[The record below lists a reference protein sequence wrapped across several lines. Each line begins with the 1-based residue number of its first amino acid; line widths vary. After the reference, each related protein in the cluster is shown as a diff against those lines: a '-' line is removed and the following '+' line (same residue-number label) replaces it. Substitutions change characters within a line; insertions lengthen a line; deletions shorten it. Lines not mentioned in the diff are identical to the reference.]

1 MGKENITDK
10 SRSEA
15 VRSEQEQVKEL
26 LRRGVVRHYFLGPET
41 MWTQESFGVFV
52 GGALAVFFG
61 GLIFPKLFFYSSNS
75 EVLKIVCW
83 LMTAV
88 GLVLCLKGI
97 LGMLRE
103 SKKKNEPISDR
114 DYDEILQR
122 DLEGLVETAKSE
134 LKGNIPQLKE
144 DEPIDEMESI
154 LVKGPR
160 DYVHNVNLPLV
171 WRLGSDGLL
180 RYSNFSVMVLFFG
193 SEKLYLYTSIF
204 NTRNGTSK
212 FSHVYECP
220 YHKIRSVCMEDR
232 VVETVNQQNKS
243 VIQNLNMLVI
253 DAGDDER
260 EKLAI
265 TVADYDAMK
274 RYGGKIDVSTAEKA
288 VVEIRNRTS

>member
-10 SRSEA
+10 SRGEA

-52 GGALAVFFG
+52 GGALAVLFG

-88 GLVLCLKGI
+88 GLVLCLKGV
-97 LGMLRE
+97 LGMVRE
-103 SKKKNEPISDR
+103 SKKKNEPIPDR
-114 DYDEILQR
+114 DFDEILQR

-134 LKGNIPQLKE
+134 LKENIPQLKE

-220 YHKIRSVCMEDR
+220 YHKIRSACMEDR

-243 VIQNLNMLVI
+243 VVQNLNMLVI

>member
-1 MGKENITDK
+1 MEKENITDQN
-10 SRSEA
+10 RSEA

-52 GGALAVFFG
+52 GGALAVLFG
-61 GLIFPKLFFYSSNS
+61 GLIFPKLFLYSSNS

-83 LMTAV
+83 LMAAV
-88 GLVLCLKGI
+88 GIALCLKGI
-97 LGMLRE
+97 LGMMRE
-103 SKKKNEPISDR
+103 AKKKNDPIPDQAF
-114 DYDEILQR
+114 DEILQI
-122 DLEGLVETAKSE
+122 DLECLMETAKST
-134 LKGNIPQLKE
+134 LKENIPQLEKE
-144 DEPIDEMESI
+144 EPINEMKSI

-160 DYVHNVNLPLV
+160 DYVHNVNLPLA
-171 WRLGSDGLL
+171 WRLGSDGRL

-193 SEKLYLYTSIF
+193 TEKLYLYTSIF
-204 NTRNGTSK
+204 NTRNGASK

-220 YHKIRSVCMEDR
+220 YLKIRSVCLEDR

-243 VIQNLNMLVI
+243 VVQNLNMLVI

-274 RYGGKIDVSTAEKA
+274 RYGGMIDVSAAEQA
-288 VVEIRNRTS
+288 VMEIRNRIS